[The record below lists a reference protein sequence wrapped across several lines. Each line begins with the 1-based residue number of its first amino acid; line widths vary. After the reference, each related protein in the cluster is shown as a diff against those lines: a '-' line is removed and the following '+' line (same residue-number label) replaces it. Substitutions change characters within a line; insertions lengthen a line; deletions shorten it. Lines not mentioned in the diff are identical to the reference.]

1 MQSKEDVRL
10 RVATFWETKILPL
23 QTAEATVLIVTH
35 GGIIGRLREYL
46 ESQNYRIRDSA
57 MSGNDG
63 SWKAELRNCS
73 ILKVILPADGVR
85 EIVRNGDYRHLLADT
100 VDASRLENSTGE
112 D

>member
-1 MQSKEDVRL
+1 M
-10 RVATFWETKILPL
+10 T
-23 QTAEATVLIVTH
+23 EAIVLIVTH

-46 ESQNYRIRDSA
+46 ESQNYAIRDSA
-57 MSGNDG
+57 RSQNDG

-73 ILKVILPADGVR
+73 ILEIVIPADGPG
-85 EIVRNGDYRHLLADT
+85 EIVRNGDYRHLITGT